1 MAPNH
6 NSDLETFRETS
17 KQVNSME
24 GQLHAHE
31 VQCEERWRN
40 CFDRL
45 GKLETSLARIESRML
60 LVSGSLI
67 MFLAG
72 LTVTLAT
79 KL

>member
-1 MAPNH
+1 MAPN
-6 NSDLETFRETS
+6 NNDLETFRETS
-17 KQVNSME
+17 KQVSNME
-24 GQLHAHE
+24 GQLRSHE